1 MMKKPLSMFSLLA
14 LLALIFALQGTAQ
27 EKKAKAGKT
36 SNVQGN
42 VASVD
47 KAKMIVSV
55 KTGGNTRKDVMYT
68 ADTKFMQ
75 GHSKSNKPGS
85 VDDIK
90 DNYFISCQGTYDA
103 GKVQLQASACVYRET
118 K

>member
-1 MMKKPLSMFSLLA
+1 MMRKRFSVFSLLA
-14 LLALIFALQGTAQ
+14 LLALIFAFQGNAQ
-27 EKKAKAGKT
+27 EKKEKAAKT
-36 SNVQGN
+36 SNIQGN

-47 KAKMIVSV
+47 KSKMVVTV

-68 ADTKFMQ
+68 ADTKFLQ
-75 GHSKSNKPGS
+75 GHSNSNKPGS

-103 GKVQLQASACVYRET
+103 GKVQLQAKACVYRET